1 MIMLNV
7 KTEIVQLGLSNEL
20 HELCTSREWYL
31 ADSQQEKEDLCPTS
45 VL

>member
-7 KTEIVQLGLSNEL
+7 KMEIVQLGLIKEL
-20 HELCTSREWYL
+20 HELCTSREWFL